1 MPYLHRSPHKAMNLT
16 SEQVKDLCQAHCYR
30 VIEQMNHDDL
40 ISYAVQ
46 MMYMSFEKNP
56 GDGDIDVEMLVSDI
70 YVAEDEDDDSVY
82 EFVSGTVGEEIA
94 EQVINYQF

>member
-1 MPYLHRSPHKAMNLT
+1 
-16 SEQVKDLCQAHCYR
+16 
-30 VIEQMNHDDL
+30 MNHDDL